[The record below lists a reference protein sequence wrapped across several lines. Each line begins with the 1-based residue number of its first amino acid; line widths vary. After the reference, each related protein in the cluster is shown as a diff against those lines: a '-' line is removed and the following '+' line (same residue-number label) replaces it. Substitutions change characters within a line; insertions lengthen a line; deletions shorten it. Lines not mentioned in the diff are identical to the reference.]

1 MRLTANL
8 TLGLVI
14 SISAH
19 AADQGSGPSDRFA
32 AYDRAINQQ
41 LSAILQKEAS
51 LHQPPAQDKL
61 TGIAPAQQPS
71 TGADETSVF
80 ATQFW
85 GGRNADLTSALKR
98 LQSMRPALEGILE
111 SEGVPKELVAVVLIE
126 SAAQPYAL
134 SPRQARGLWQLIPE
148 TARQYG
154 LHVGPDHD
162 ERVEIERATRAAAR
176 YLRDL
181 HRRFEDWP
189 LALAA
194 YNAGQS
200 AVEKAMQQS
209 RATSF
214 RQLSAGA
221 RLPEET
227 RKYVPAVLAAM
238 SLIGSDMSSLLITPQ
253 QGTAKSIYA
262 TMAPTN

>member
-1 MRLTANL
+1 MRC
-8 TLGLVI
+8 
-14 SISAH
+14 
-19 AADQGSGPSDRFA
+19 
-32 AYDRAINQQ
+32 
-41 LSAILQKEAS
+41 
-51 LHQPPAQDKL
+51 
-61 TGIAPAQQPS
+61 
-71 TGADETSVF
+71 
-80 ATQFW
+80 
-85 GGRNADLTSALKR
+85 
-98 LQSMRPALEGILE
+98 
-111 SEGVPKELVAVVLIE
+111 
-126 SAAQPYAL
+126 

-162 ERVEIERATRAAAR
+162 ERVEIERATHAAAR

-200 AVEKAMQQS
+200 AVEKAIQQS

-214 RQLSAGA
+214 RQLSAGP

-238 SLIGSDMSSLLITPQ
+238 SLIGSDMSSPLITPQ
-253 QGTAKSIYA
+253 QRTAKSIYA